1 MIINGERK
9 KMEQILRLKMKDKEF
24 KKNKEDIVCPYEN
37 LTLYKEQRVCRYFEQ
52 AGDDNKNEFECA
64 NCLIGRTSSM
74 LCELKMTKKQVEY
87 WN

>member
-1 MIINGERK
+1 
-9 KMEQILRLKMKDKEF
+9 MKDKGF
-24 KKNKEDIVCPYEN
+24 KKNKEDIFCPYEN
-37 LTLYKEQRVCRYFEQ
+37 LTPYKKQRVCRYFEQ
-52 AGDDNKNEFECA
+52 ASDDNKNEFECA